1 MPINERLVGA
11 LIFIAVGLLS
21 FVDVVRD
28 LQTGA
33 SSFHLIME
41 LCIVLFAGI
50 SAFWLLSSTL
60 KLKRSLDS
68 ERNLSKALSLEA
80 EKWQG
85 QARKLMAG
93 LSQAIETQLSSWR
106 LSASEKEVAFLL
118 LKVFSLK
125 EIANL
130 RKTSEKTARA
140 QSYAIYEKSGL
151 TGRAQLSAFFLEDLL
166 SPSADQLNT

>member
-1 MPINERLVGA
+1 
-11 LIFIAVGLLS
+11 
-21 FVDVVRD
+21 
-28 LQTGA
+28 
-33 SSFHLIME
+33 
-41 LCIVLFAGI
+41 
-50 SAFWLLSSTL
+50 
-60 KLKRSLDS
+60 
-68 ERNLSKALSLEA
+68 
-80 EKWQG
+80 
-85 QARKLMAG
+85 MAG
-93 LSQAIETQLSSWR
+93 LSQAIETQLSSWQ

-118 LKVFSLK
+118 LKGFSLK